1 MARAAVERRKASGL
15 PSIARFRA
23 RALAGGDAYRCG
35 ADIGWMRLSALPS
48 PLYEPGANLKELCC
62 CGGMQTSDA
71 ECAARTILLIR
82 PREAWEGDHAKRGGG
97 GARLR

>member
-1 MARAAVERRKASGL
+1 
-15 PSIARFRA
+15 
-23 RALAGGDAYRCG
+23 
-35 ADIGWMRLSALPS
+35 MRLSALPS